1 MISIVFYS
9 QSRSILFNVAIS
21 KKDKVLKEKNTERNM
36 KKNHNAMIQI
46 FLSCTELLVLFL
58 VIVSSAAATIEPVLT
73 ITKSPPTT
81 HYTAVGDSITYNYTV
96 ANIGDSSLTGNITVN
111 DNRTGSFNITNSGL
125 NVGQKVPGTATYTI
139 TQPDLDNGYVINSAN
154 ATNNNHISNTAIA
167 TAYACQSPALNITK
181 SASPATYENVGD
193 QIAYIYNVTN
203 IGNVNING
211 PIQVKDHKI
220 SENPFIISSADL
232 GPGQSVTGTA
242 NYSITRA
249 DIDFGSVINLAYAI
263 GSFNGKQI
271 TAGPSSQ
278 TVTGPPR
285 IQYIFLTNDRDF
297 EPNNSGHGG
306 AFKLNN
312 GGYNDAFGLN
322 YAGYGGAVVPVPMCG
337 SPMYGSEP
345 YEYGSEPYGTTEV
358 LKSESH
364 CCKDKVSSSKDSK
377 AKLSGYKAKA
387 CLSKQKHKNHSKHHK
402 AEKTYS
408 KHRKTGKKLPSLN

>member
-1 MISIVFYS
+1 
-9 QSRSILFNVAIS
+9 
-21 KKDKVLKEKNTERNM
+21 M
-36 KKNHNAMIQI
+36 KKNHNTMMQI

-58 VIVSSAAATIEPVLT
+58 VIVSSAAATIGPALK

-81 HYTAVGDSITYNYTV
+81 HYTVVGDSITYNYTV
-96 ANIGDSSLTGNITVN
+96 ANIGDLSLTGNITVN

-125 NVGQKVPGTATYTI
+125 SVGQKVTGTATYTI

-154 ATNNNHISNTAIA
+154 ATNNNTISNTAIA
-167 TAYACQSPALNITK
+167 IAYACQSPALNITK
-181 SASPATYENVGD
+181 SASPATYANLGD

-232 GPGQSVTGTA
+232 GPGQSVIGTA

-249 DIDFGSVINLAYAI
+249 DIDSGSVTNLAYAM

-278 TVTGPPR
+278 TVTGPTR
-285 IQYIFLTNDRDF
+285 IQYISLTNDRDF
-297 EPNNSGHGG
+297 EPNN
-306 AFKLNN
+306 
-312 GGYNDAFGLN
+312 GGYSDAFEPN
-322 YAGYGGAVVPVPMCG
+322 YAGYGGSVVPVPMYG
-337 SPMYGSEP
+337 SPMYGSET

-358 LKSESH
+358 LNSESH
-364 CCKDKVSSSKDSK
+364 CCKDEVSSSKGSK
-377 AKLSGYKAKA
+377 AKLSGSKAKA

-402 AEKTYS
+402 AEKISS